1 MTVSGSYFCAC
12 VTRKFSRKL
21 LPLPVAPEHQR
32 VPDVLDVQVEGV
44 RASDVASRRRRAP
57 RAEMRARRRRRGRA

>member
-21 LPLPVAPEHQR
+21 LPLPVAPSTSVCPTSCTCRLNVRRLVRRLEHRQG
-32 VPDVLDVQVEGV
+32 LASEV
-44 RASDVASRRRRAP
+44 RADG
-57 RAEMRARRRRRGRA
+57 ARRDRA